1 MEQIDVNKL
10 VELYNKEIITLYQRL
25 FVATLES
32 VQLSSS
38 LNSYSDMLRSSQEE
52 VQQLK
57 EQLKMYQQKDE

>member
-32 VQLSSS
+32 MQLSSS